1 MELGDIREQLH
12 NLNEVSQTLMECESV
27 TDAVQ
32 KALVEVR
39 SKLDVQVASIFL
51 FSNEGVIRRVGI
63 NGVDAKGEPK

>member
-39 SKLDVQVASIFL
+39 NKLDVQVASIFL
-51 FSNEGVIRRVGI
+51 FSNEGVIRREGI